1 MDETIQA
8 TLRDL
13 VTKACDEAAAQQQHG
28 AARGPVSTQSRDL
41 TRRYLGCLEEEVSRM
56 HRWHIPS
63 THVVSMSFRWDLRLD
78 VEESHS

>member
-8 TLRDL
+8 TLCDL

-28 AARGPVSTQSRDL
+28 NARGPVSTQSRDL

-63 THVVSMSFRWDLRLD
+63 THLTAIHVLCRLST
-78 VEESHS
+78 V